1 MLQVIKKEFK
11 KLDDLVKYI
20 NRISIFYGYLKDYKI
35 LEENDKYNLLMNFD
49 VPEVKLNLDLAKLV
63 EGEIDDKDDISI
75 KMIYKIKLQE
85 SKEKDFSLI
94 LFTDL
99 KDGIIIQCH
108 FNFSSY
114 DLIRIDYKS
123 LEDYFFVELKNFQYS
138 RYGWSTNIEN
148 ILSVKEIDYKLIYNH
163 LVKMIF
169 NRGYLLDFISLEKLQ
184 EAIYYKIK
192 WLNKKEFK
200 Y

>member
-11 KLDDLVKYI
+11 SLDDLVKYI
-20 NRISIFYGYLKDYKI
+20 NRISILYGYLKDYKI
-35 LEENDKYNLLMNFD
+35 LEENDKYNILMNFD

-63 EGEIDDKDDISI
+63 RGEIDDKDDISI

-94 LFTDL
+94 LFSDL
-99 KDGIIIQCH
+99 KHGIIIQGH

-123 LEDYFFVELKNFQYS
+123 LENYFFVELRSFQYDC
-138 RYGWSTNIEN
+138 YGWGTKIEN
-148 ILSVKEIDYKLIYNH
+148 ILSVKEIDYKLVYNH
-163 LVKMIF
+163 LVELIF

>member
-11 KLDDLVKYI
+11 SLDDLVKYI
-20 NRISIFYGYLKDYKI
+20 NRISILYGYLKDYKI
-35 LEENDKYNLLMNFD
+35 LEENDKYNILMNFD

-63 EGEIDDKDDISI
+63 RGEIDDKDDISI

-94 LFTDL
+94 LFSDL
-99 KDGIIIQCH
+99 KHGIIIQGH

-123 LEDYFFVELKNFQYS
+123 LENYFFVELRSFQYDC
-138 RYGWSTNIEN
+138 YGWSTKIEN
-148 ILSVKEIDYKLIYNH
+148 ILSVKEIDYKLVYNH
-163 LVKMIF
+163 LVKLIF
-169 NRGYLLDFISLEKLQ
+169 SRGYLLDFISLEKLQ

>member
-138 RYGWSTNIEN
+138 CYGWSTNIEN